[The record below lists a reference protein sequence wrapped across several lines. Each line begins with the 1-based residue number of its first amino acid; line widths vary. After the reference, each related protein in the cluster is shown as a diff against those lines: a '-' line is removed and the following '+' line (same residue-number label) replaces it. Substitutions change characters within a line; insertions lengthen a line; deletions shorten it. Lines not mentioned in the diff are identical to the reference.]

1 MLPVHKVAPNTRE
14 KGAKGRVENQ
24 LQSLL
29 EGWRTAGLGKVW
41 GGGGQG
47 PQQHLC
53 RGSALTSGAQLS
65 ICSRQIPEEVKL
77 YVGSVFVLSGGRSEP
92 KCLK

>member
-41 GGGGQG
+41 GGGGRDRSSTCAGVQRS
-47 PQQHLC
+47 Q
-53 RGSALTSGAQLS
+53 AELS
-65 ICSRQIPEEVKL
+65 
-77 YVGSVFVLSGGRSEP
+77 
-92 KCLK
+92 